1 MFRII
6 LAALTLISATSATV
20 AAQSNSPLTM
30 EEAVAIAL
38 SAGDPSVRQFEE
50 KSLALEDRAVADT
63 QLPDPRIKLSAT
75 NFPVDTFRFG
85 QEPMTQAQVSLQ
97 QAFPRGKTLHYRGE
111 RRDAEAEAQR
121 ALQKLQETQIAF
133 DTKTTWLEL
142 YYWRGAQGK
151 VSESRQAVHELSD
164 IARSI
169 FSTGRR
175 SAQDVLR
182 ADLELTVLDDRLVEI
197 ERQID
202 INRANLARLIGPDE
216 SLRPLATDLPSHS
229 KLRDRASLREQLVR
243 HPSIDAIDSEIDA
256 RKSDI
261 DIARQQYKPGFTLNG
276 GYGVRGGSRPDFAT
290 VGVTFDVP
298 IFTGKKQDRNVS
310 AARRDRSSVEM
321 KRKARL
327 LELDRQLA
335 GAYADQARLEQRIT
349 LYEKSVLLRA
359 SETTQATL
367 TAYQNDLSDF
377 AELVRA
383 RLAELDTELTL
394 LRLRVDRAQVM
405 AKLDYLAGENNE

>member
-6 LAALTLISATSATV
+6 LAALSFISVIPSAVT
-20 AAQSNSPLTM
+20 AQSGPLLTM
-30 EEAVAIAL
+30 QEAVAIAVN
-38 SAGDPSVRQFEE
+38 AGDPSVLQFEE
-50 KSLALEDRAVADT
+50 KSLALDDRAVADT
-63 QLPDPRIKLSAT
+63 QLPDPKLKLSAT

-85 QEPMTQAQVSLQ
+85 QEPMTQAQVGLQ
-97 QAFPRGKTLHYRGE
+97 QSFPRGKTLHYRGE
-111 RRDAEAEAQR
+111 RRKAEAEAQR
-121 ALQKLQETQIAF
+121 ALQKLQEIQIAL

-151 VSESRQAVHELSD
+151 VSESRQAVRELSD

-182 ADLELTVLDDRLVEI
+182 ADLELTILDDRLVEV

-216 SLRPLATDLPSHS
+216 SLRPLAKILPSYT
-229 KLRDRASLREQLVR
+229 KLRDRAALREQLVH
-243 HPSIDAIDSEIDA
+243 HPSVDAIDSEINA
-256 RKSDI
+256 RRSDI
-261 DIARQQYKPGFTLNG
+261 DIARQQYRPGFTLNG
-276 GYGVRGGSRPDFAT
+276 GYGARGGSRPDFAT
-290 VGVTFDVP
+290 VGVTFDIP

-310 AARRDRSSVEM
+310 AARRDRSSAEM
-321 KRKARL
+321 TRKARL

-359 SETTQATL
+359 NETTQATL

-394 LRLRVDRAQVM
+394 LRLRIDRAQVM
-405 AKLDYLAGENNE
+405 ARLDYLAGENNE

>member
-6 LAALTLISATSATV
+6 FVTLVFISACLSVV
-20 AAQSNSPLTM
+20 AAQSTPPLTM

-38 SAGDPSVRQFEE
+38 DAGDPSVLQFEE

-63 QLPDPRIKLSAT
+63 QLPDPKLKLSAT

-85 QEPMTQAQVSLQ
+85 QEPMTQAQVGLQ
-97 QAFPRGKTLHYRGE
+97 QSFPRGKTLHYRGE
-111 RRDAEAEAQR
+111 RRKAEAKAQR
-121 ALQKLQETQIAF
+121 ALQGLQESQITL

-142 YYWRGAQGK
+142 YYWRGARSK
-151 VSESRQAVHELSD
+151 VSESRQAVLELSD

-182 ADLELTVLDDRLVEI
+182 ADLELAVLDDRLVEI

-202 INRANLARLIGPDE
+202 INRANLARLIGPDAG
-216 SLRPLATDLPSHS
+216 LRRLAKNLPVHTT
-229 KLRDRASLREQLVR
+229 LRDRATLRDQLVH

-261 DIARQQYKPGFTLNG
+261 DIARQQYRPGLTLNG

-290 VGVTFDVP
+290 VGVTFDIP

-310 AARRDRSSVEM
+310 AARRERSSAEM
-321 KRKARL
+321 GRKARL

-359 SETTQATL
+359 GETTQATL

-394 LRLRVDRAQVM
+394 LRLHVDRAQVM
-405 AKLDYLAGENNE
+405 AKLNYLAGENNE

>member
-6 LAALTLISATSATV
+6 LAALTFISATSTTI
-20 AAQSNSPLTM
+20 AAQPDLTM

-63 QLPDPRIKLSAT
+63 QLPDPKVKLSAT

-97 QAFPRGKTLHYRGE
+97 QAIPRGKTLHYRGE
-111 RRDAEAEAQR
+111 RREAEAEAQR
-121 ALQKLQETQIAF
+121 ALQKLQETQIAL

-202 INRANLARLIGPDE
+202 INRANLARLVGPDA
-216 SLRPLATDLPSHS
+216 SLRPLAKILPTHA
-229 KLRDRASLREQLVR
+229 KMLDRATLRDRLVH
-243 HPSIDAIDSEIDA
+243 HPSVDAIDSEIDA

-261 DIARQQYKPGFTLNG
+261 DIARQQYKPGFTFNG
-276 GYGVRGGSRPDFAT
+276 GYGIRGGSRPDFAT

-310 AARRDRSSVEM
+310 AARRERSSVEM

-349 LYEKSVLLRA
+349 LYEKSVLARA
-359 SETTQATL
+359 NETTQATL

-394 LRLRVDRAQVM
+394 LRLRVNRAQIM
-405 AKLDYLAGENNE
+405 ARIDYLAGENNE